1 MRSMKFVV
9 SAALA
14 LAVLLPVLGAGDRA
28 SALRPKLPPA
38 GNCKA
43 MAAAGQKN
51 IWYGEYSG
59 RYESLANDRVYPLAA
74 RGCFRSERACRRWI
88 NEVASLSQSSGLM
101 RCTPYR

>member
-1 MRSMKFVV
+1 MKRTRIVV
-9 SAALA
+9 SATLA
-14 LAVLLPVLGAGDRA
+14 FAVLLPALGAADRA

-74 RGCFRSERACRRWI
+74 RGCFRSERECRRWI
-88 NEVASLSQSSGLM
+88 NEVASLSESSGLM